1 MNYILKKLVTIICE
15 ANLEDELIN
24 ELKNIGIKG
33 YTISE
38 ARGEGARGVRKG
50 DWDQNRNIRIEVV
63 CGPEKAETIAQN
75 LLDNYYE
82 NYAVITFISDVNV
95 LRSGKF

>member
-1 MNYILKKLVTIICE
+1 MNYIQKKLVTIVCE

-63 CGPEKAETIAQN
+63 CSAEKAQVITQK
-75 LLDNYYE
+75 LLENYYE
-82 NYAVITFISDVNV
+82 NYAVITFVSDVSV
-95 LRSGKF
+95 LRPDKF